1 MVAPSFKVGLQD
13 MSIKDGEPLLLKAVV
28 DGDPEPSVEW
38 FKNGESLKS
47 SDIISLKYKNREASL
62 SIGEVYPEDEGEYVC
77 VATNAEGK
85 AETRSKL
92 TVLPMEKE
100 EVEPKGFDGK
110 SPIFAEHLKSH
121 VVKDGDAVTLQCTI
135 RGSNKFDVVWLH
147 NEKEIKSSKDF
158 QYVTEGDVYKLVIAE
173 VYPEDSGTYTCE
185 AFNDVGEAFS
195 TCTLDV
201 LVPGEPFVG
210 PGFSIYPRSA
220 TSAESQPVVFKCVT
234 DKEALGVRWLKDGDA
249 LKEGAHYKIAQD
261 GRTCTM
267 TITQATVTD
276 VGQYQVI
283 ATDASGESTAS
294 FALNV
299 VSEADQL

>member
-1 MVAPSFKVGLQD
+1 MVPPCFKVGLQD

-38 FKNGESLKS
+38 FKNGQPLKS
-47 SDIISLKYKNREASL
+47 SDIVSLKYKNREASL
-62 SIGEVYPEDEGEYVC
+62 SIGEVYPEDEGEYVL

-100 EVEPKGFDGK
+100 EAESRGFDGK
-110 SPIFAEHLKSH
+110 SPKFAEHLKSH

-135 RGSNKFDVVWLH
+135 RGSSKFDVVWLH

-158 QYVTEGDVYKLVIAE
+158 QYVTEGEVYKLVIAE
-173 VYPEDSGTYTCE
+173 IFPEDSGTYTCE

-201 LVPGEPFVG
+201 LVPGEPLVG
-210 PGFSIYPRSA
+210 PGFSIYPRST
-220 TSAESQPVVFKCVT
+220 TSGEGQPAAFKCVT
-234 DKEALGVRWLKDGDA
+234 DKEALGVRWQKDGQT
-249 LKEGAHYKIAQD
+249 LEESAHYKLGQE
-261 GRTCTM
+261 GRTFTL
-267 TITQATVTD
+267 TIPQATVTD
-276 VGQYQVI
+276 VGQYVVI
-283 ATDASGESTAS
+283 ANDASGESTAS